1 MGRQE
6 DRVLL
11 TFARCDKGSAESVST
26 HLSVP
31 HAAEH
36 FSGLGFDVE
45 ENVQDRDR
53 VARRKVAA
61 IIGLF
66 ALAKAAVEALAEP
79 ESAALCPD
87 D

>member
-1 MGRQE
+1 
-6 DRVLL
+6 
-11 TFARCDKGSAESVST
+11 
-26 HLSVP
+26 
-31 HAAEH
+31 
-36 FSGLGFDVE
+36 LGFDVE

-53 VARRKVAA
+53 VALRKVAT
-61 IIGLF
+61 IIGLV